1 MDFDS
6 ERANEDSMVMTEK
19 QVKDVIKTVTNK
31 LGLTKQTPIDQK
43 KFDHI
48 QNKINNLGKENAKTQ
63 APLAVSNQQK

>member
-1 MDFDS
+1 
-6 ERANEDSMVMTEK
+6 
-19 QVKDVIKTVTNK
+19 VIKTVTNK

-63 APLAVSNQQK
+63 APLAVLNQQK